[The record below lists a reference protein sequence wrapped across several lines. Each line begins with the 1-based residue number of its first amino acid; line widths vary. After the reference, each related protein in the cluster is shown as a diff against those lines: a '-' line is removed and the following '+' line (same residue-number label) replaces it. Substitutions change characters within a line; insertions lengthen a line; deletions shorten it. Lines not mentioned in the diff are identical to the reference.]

1 MNARSFDRVALVSL
15 PQSLARIPSCERS
28 KARCILDLGCS
39 RDNPIQRDVVFESKL
54 TRQQLI
60 SISFG
65 HYSMSNPAP
74 TFPFCYVNE

>member
-54 TRQQLI
+54 TRQQLPVLLRERI
-60 SISFG
+60 ALPGLQFR
-65 HYSMSNPAP
+65 
-74 TFPFCYVNE
+74 